1 MGISVAGGIY
11 GVAVAQT
18 VWRIEVGIPLH
29 ALFADIRYANLS
41 VKAVYGICNVKV
53 WVCSDALSV
62 RCRRTQETVRG
73 GGRLG

>member
-1 MGISVAGGIY
+1 MS
-11 GVAVAQT
+11 
-18 VWRIEVGIPLH
+18 
-29 ALFADIRYANLS
+29 LFADIRYANLS